1 MFEYFPGNYVWNM
14 SVVGAMNSGGR
25 IDEVDRACRP
35 LLEAAKGGSDA
46 GTGEFL
52 KVWTDLT
59 DSLVESARAAE
70 KAGHDRTAGGIYARA
85 TNYLCT
91 AERMLSAGHPD
102 RVSIYR
108 RVLELAQKGFDLRDH
123 SITRVAIPFED
134 TTLPGYFSAAPAT
147 SDGPAPVIML
157 INGLD
162 STKEHMYISGFW
174 AELADRGIS
183 CLMLDQPGS
192 GEALRLQGLI
202 ARRESETW
210 ASWVVDWLTARNDV
224 DTARMGVVG
233 WSLGGYYSPR
243 VAAFE
248 KRFALCVAWGAN
260 HNWGAVQRR
269 RLDREG
275 EHPVPHY
282 WDHVKW
288 VWGYDDLDEFIE
300 FADSI
305 HLDGVV
311 DKITVPFLIVHGEN
325 DRQIPLEYAHRS
337 YEQAVN
343 APSRDLRIFT
353 RQEGG
358 AEHIGIDHLPHVGA
372 YIADWVTDTFAA
384 MVPQPTG

>member
-1 MFEYFPGNYVWNM
+1 MFEYFPGNYVWNL
-14 SVVGAMNSGGR
+14 SVVGALNSGGQ
-25 IDEVDRACRP
+25 IDEIDRACRP
-35 LLEAAKGGSDA
+35 LLEAAKAGSDA
-46 GTGEFL
+46 GTDEFL
-52 KVWTDLT
+52 RVWTDLT
-59 DSLVESARAAE
+59 DALVESARVEE
-70 KAGHDRTAGGIYARA
+70 KAGHDRTAGGMYARA
-85 TNYLCT
+85 ANYLCT
-91 AERMLSAGHPD
+91 AERMLSAGHPA
-102 RVSIYR
+102 RVPTYR

-123 SITRVAIPFED
+123 SISRVAIPFED

-147 SDGPAPVIML
+147 SEGPAPVIML

-162 STKEHMYISGFW
+162 STKEHMYVSGFW
-174 AELADRGIS
+174 AELAARGIS
-183 CLMLDQPGS
+183 CLMLDQPGT

-210 ASWVVDWLTARNDV
+210 ASWVVDWLAARDDV

-233 WSLGGYYSPR
+233 WSLGGYYAPR

-269 RLDREG
+269 RLEREG

-325 DRQIPLEYAHRS
+325 DRQIPLEYAYRS

-384 MVPQPTG
+384 MVAQPTG